1 MILTIFIIILLV
13 YLYVFTTLIYR
24 YLLTWLFR
32 KNWFLALYEH
42 IYHSNTVNIPIQTK
56 KLYEDTHLDN

>member
-13 YLYVFTTLIYR
+13 CLYVFTTLIYR

-32 KNWFLALYEH
+32 KNWFLGLYEH
-42 IYHSNTVNIPIQTK
+42 IYHSNTINIPIQTK
-56 KLYEDTHLDN
+56 KYMKILI